1 MQVHVLNSCI
11 DLWRSWCA
19 VKEPL
24 DTLRMKR
31 EVLGQQMRLRPC
43 DIDQHLVNTMRREA
57 GPKELQY
64 AKETICEV
72 LNKLNDRD
80 VICDIYRSLFD
91 ILEKA
96 EKDRK
101 SSIMVFNVTNN
112 TADVDAKIQRL
123 KEEAVAFQNEVI
135 AHREHIERMKN
146 RTWWQRLLNK
156 DV

>member
-123 KEEAVAFQNEVI
+123 KHKQERQLRQFIIWTGLGWLLAIAMLIAVI
-135 AHREHIERMKN
+135 WR
-146 RTWWQRLLNK
+146 
-156 DV
+156 